1 MLTRQSDILAA
12 AAMRA
17 IFGNR
22 IQNAFI
28 ADICDL
34 SIGVGLTAD
43 IAHLRQIDR
52 MTCRTGVSHTV
63 LAPLIDIEAK
73 LQRSSHRDACRPAGH
88 VSNARIM
95 SVHPIR
101 STLPTL
107 FPTVAPVGGMARGK
121 RTARNTS
128 WWVGGDSADDGA
140 EIPEIPS
147 VQGAPCEMIHV
158 QTGQEKRGR

>member
-1 MLTRQSDILAA
+1 MS
-12 AAMRA
+12 
-17 IFGNR
+17 
-22 IQNAFI
+22 
-28 ADICDL
+28 
-34 SIGVGLTAD
+34 
-43 IAHLRQIDR
+43 
-52 MTCRTGVSHTV
+52 CRTGVSHPV

-73 LQRSSHRDACRPAGH
+73 LQCRELPASRPAGH
-88 VSNARIM
+88 VSNARIT
-95 SVHPIR
+95 SVPPY
-101 STLPTL
+101 PTL
-107 FPTVAPVGGMARGK
+107 LYFLQEAPVGGMARGK